1 MSIDALPS
9 GEKRPDRVDSRAVRR
24 LASIT
29 GRKALS
35 IIRQLVARNGPAYL
49 LVRNEIIG
57 VAAWIRRRQRAALIG
72 LLVLAG
78 IDLFA
83 GWLEAF
89 KWALIWWAITRI
101 PRERADRRR
110 LAFLAVA
117 TITRTPL
124 EVSANESSL
133 TFSRGTKRP
142 VRPRSHVHVRRWI
155 APRIHGVPIPLGTI
169 PQRGV
174 ISYDPRWFHDHES
187 DARRKLFEHV
197 VNQRLH
203 GRLAELDYKFDWQP
217 QYCRVA
223 FRVLPPLPT
232 GKLPYSHQNLPW
244 HRLPVGPT
252 HGGPLT
258 TVDLLRKPHAIV
270 SGATGSGKTSV
281 AMMWLAHLLRFEYVE
296 LAMIDPTRL
305 DFLWARDYLDIYASS
320 LEAMQGVLTKVR
332 QEAERRLDAY
342 DGIQDWRNHPLELFS
357 PFVLIIE
364 EMAVLVRAIERRL
377 GKEAAGAVKDDILT
391 LSELGRKCNIHLIVL
406 AQQPNAD
413 IFATTEARDQFE
425 WNVICGNPSKEHKQ
439 MLSSYGLHL
448 PDLNMPGRVAV
459 IEGQT
464 SLTKCHAFWLASPT
478 TPGVSPEDRME
489 SLRWLP
495 DEDAAKPAV
504 TATVKGAAKRP
515 AKSVEVS
522 DHVAGQSELAG
533 GHADGPD
540 SPQSVPVTLTEDS
553 HADRAAV
560 IPMARPKRRRS
571 S

>member
-1 MSIDALPS
+1 MSAKALTT
-9 GEKRPDRVDSRAVRR
+9 GEDRPGRVEFRTARR

-29 GRKALS
+29 GRKAAS
-35 IIRQLVARNGPAYL
+35 IIRQLLRRNGPAYL
-49 LVRNEIIG
+49 LLRGEIIG
-57 VAAWIRRRQRAALIG
+57 ITAWIRRRRRVALVG
-72 LLVLAG
+72 LLILAAIG
-78 IDLFA
+78 LFA
-83 GWLEAF
+83 GWPEAL
-89 KWALIWWAITRI
+89 KWAFIWWLVTRV

-124 EVSANESSL
+124 EVSATESTL

-203 GRLAELDYKFDWQP
+203 GRLADLDYKFEWQP

-232 GKLPYSHQNLPW
+232 GKLPYFHQDLPW

-252 HGGPLT
+252 HGGALT
-258 TVDLLRKPHAIV
+258 TVDLMRKPHVIL

-281 AMMWLAHLLRFEYVE
+281 AMEWAAHLLRFPIVE
-296 LAMIDPTRL
+296 IAMIDPARL
-305 DFLWARDYLDIYASS
+305 DFRWARDYFDIYASS
-320 LEAMQGVLTKVR
+320 LDAMQGVLTKVR
-332 QEAERRLDAY
+332 KEAERRLDAY
-342 DGIQDWRNHPLELFS
+342 DGIEDWRNNSLPLFGPFILF
-357 PFVLIIE
+357 IE
-364 EMAVLVRAIERRL
+364 EMAVFIRAIERRE
-377 GKEAAGAVKDDILT
+377 GKEAALEAKDNILT
-391 LSELGRKCNIHLIVL
+391 LAELGRKCNIHLIVIT
-406 AQQPNAD
+406 QQPNAEV
-413 IFATTEARDQFE
+413 FSTTEARDQFE
-425 WNVICGNPSKEHKQ
+425 WSVLCANPSKEHKG

-478 TPGVSPEDRME
+478 TPGVTPEDRAE
-489 SLRWLP
+489 ALRWLP
-495 DEDAAKPAV
+495 DEAAKPAV
-504 TATVKGAAKRP
+504 TATVKSAAT
-515 AKSVEVS
+515 AKPVTK
-522 DHVAGQSELAG
+522 HVAGHDELSD
-533 GHADGPD
+533 GHADGQN
-540 SPQSVPVTLTEDS
+540 SPQTVPVTLTDPDQ
-553 HADRAAV
+553 ADRAAV
-560 IPMARPKRRRS
+560 IPLARPQRRRS
-571 S
+571 Q